1 MRLMVRAMEIQDCF
15 MILIFVNR
23 YLIKGLIMTGL
34 LIERNQSRISITNQ
48 TKRTKAMSKVRDY
61 HRKKL
66 IGLIQEVSSLCGGNA
81 NDFLNEYIAE
91 VLNTWEN
98 DLVAAIA
105 VFEDLKTQASKLAS
119 KDAKSDVTSKDG
131 TFRGHAAFSW
141 YLFCI

>member
-1 MRLMVRAMEIQDCF
+1 
-15 MILIFVNR
+15 MIDQAT
-23 YLIKGLIMTGL
+23 IKG
-34 LIERNQSRISITNQ
+34 
-48 TKRTKAMSKVRDY
+48 Y

-66 IGLIQEVSSLCGGNA
+66 AQLIYEVSEVSGGNT

-131 TFRGHAAFSW
+131 TFRGHAAFREF
-141 YLFCI
+141 YEQLEIRRRAANRERMVAEG